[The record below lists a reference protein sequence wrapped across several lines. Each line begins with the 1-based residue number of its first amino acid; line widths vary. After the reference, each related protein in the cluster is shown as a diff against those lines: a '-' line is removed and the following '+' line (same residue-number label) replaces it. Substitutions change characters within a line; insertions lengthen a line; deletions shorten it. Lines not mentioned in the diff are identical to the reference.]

1 MPRSV
6 TRPAIA
12 VAAILCALSPSG
24 SAQQKPVAGPADW
37 GQWESISPQ
46 PRGGLSPDGR
56 WIVYGINRSN
66 RENELRV
73 TNVADGTTK
82 TAAFGTQPVF
92 SADSKWLAYAI
103 GFSEAQEEKLRQQKK
118 PIQRKLGIRNLA
130 SGDTA
135 TLDAVES
142 FAFDAGGTHLAIRR
156 YPPERQASTPAA
168 DTQGSTP
175 SEEPSTP
182 GATLIVRE
190 LATGRDTSFGNV
202 AEYAWQ
208 DKGRLLAFAINADDK
223 TGNGV
228 HLYDPASGSLR
239 VLDSSAAVY
248 SALAWRKD
256 ADDLAV
262 LRAKSDETREGSTHV
277 ALAWTGVT
285 AGGPPR
291 VMDPASQAGFPSGM
305 RTVPFRRPSWSDDG
319 KVVFLGIAK
328 WQEKAQAAKKETTAN
343 GGDAA
348 PEEEPAGVDVWH
360 SRDVDVMPKQKVSA
374 ATDRRRSFLSAW
386 HVGDGAFV
394 PLAKAV
400 TEQVTPI
407 RRSALAYASEWTDY
421 AMDRSIGRPAADLS
435 LVDLRTGERTRVKDR
450 VEDAY
455 VQASPGGRYLLF
467 FQADHYWTI
476 DTKTKAIANITKGVP
491 AIFVN
496 RESDATIRQK
506 PPFGVAGWTNNDE
519 AVVLY
524 DRLDLWQVSPNGS
537 GGTRLTDGAAEQVR
551 HRYLRLNPDDEWIDI
566 AKPIT
571 VSLFGL
577 WSKKGGFGRIAPG
590 TRQAERLVWQEK
602 SASGLARAKDADV
615 YAYISMAYDDSP
627 DIFVGGAGLK
637 DAKPVTTTNPFQTK
651 FAWGRSD
658 IVEYKSDRGERLQG
672 ALYYPAGYEAGKKY
686 PLIVYMYEK
695 LSDGVHRYV
704 SPSERDPYN
713 TSVFTSNGYAVLQ
726 PDIVFR
732 PREPGLSVMEC
743 VEPAV
748 RKVVAMGVADPAR
761 VATIGH
767 SWGGFDSAYL
777 ATHSTMFAASVAG
790 APITN
795 LVSNYG
801 SHHFSSGIAETD
813 HIETGQQR
821 MEVPLYDDLPAY
833 IRNSAVFNIQNMKTP
848 LMIMFGENDGTVFW
862 HQGVEVYNIA
872 RRAKKDM
879 VLLVYAG
886 EDHGLRKKANQIDY
900 QRRILQWFGH
910 YLKNEPAAPWITS
923 GVSFL
928 DREAEL
934 KKRKKT

>member
-1 MPRSV
+1 MRAQAAAGLI
-6 TRPAIA
+6 AIA
-12 VAAILCALSPSG
+12 FTIGAG
-24 SAQQKPVAGPADW
+24 AQTKPAAGPADW
-37 GQWESISPQ
+37 AQWESISPQ
-46 PRGGLSPDGR
+46 GRGGLSPDGK
-56 WIVYGINRSN
+56 WIAYGINRSN

-82 TAAFGTQPVF
+82 TAAFGTQPAF
-92 SADSKWLAYAI
+92 SADSKWLAHGI

-118 PIQRKLGIRNLA
+118 PIQRKLGLLNLA
-130 SGDTA
+130 SGEA
-135 TLDAVES
+135 TTVDAVES
-142 FAFDAGGTHLAIRR
+142 FAFSADGAHLAMRR
-156 YPPERQASTPAA
+156 YPPERQTAASSPDSRGPAPA
-168 DTQGSTP
+168 D
-175 SEEPSTP
+175 EPSTP

-190 LATGRDTSFGNV
+190 LATGRDTSFGTV

-248 SALAWRKD
+248 TALVWRKD

-262 LRAKSDETREGSTHV
+262 LRAKSDDRRDGSTFAV
-277 ALAWTGVT
+277 LAWKGVS
-285 AGGPPR
+285 AGSTPR
-291 VMDPASQAGFPSGM
+291 VLDPTSQSGFPAGM
-305 RTVPFRRPSWSDDG
+305 RTVHFRRPSWSEDG
-319 KVVFLGIAK
+319 TVVFFGIAK
-328 WQEKAQAAKKETTAN
+328 WPEKTPQDTQDKDKQERKE
-343 GGDAA
+343 D
-348 PEEEPAGVDVWH
+348 EEEPAGVDVWH
-360 SRDVDVMPKQKVSA
+360 SRDADVMPKQKVSA
-374 ATDRRRSFLSAW
+374 ANDRRRTLLAAW
-386 HVGDGAFV
+386 HVTDGTFV
-394 PLAKAV
+394 QLGQTF

-407 RRSALAYASEWTDY
+407 RRSALAYAAEWKDY
-421 AMDRSIGRPAADLS
+421 AMDRSIGRPSADLY
-435 LVDLRTGERTRVKDR
+435 LVDLKTGERSRVKDR

-476 DTKTKAIANITKGVP
+476 DTKTKAIANITKPLP
-491 AIFVN
+491 AVFVN

-506 PPFGVAGWTNNDE
+506 PPFGVAGWTSNDE

-524 DRLDLWQVSPNGS
+524 DKFDLWQVSANGS
-537 GGTRLTDGAAEQVR
+537 GGVRVTDGAAEQVR
-551 HRYLRLNPDDEWIDI
+551 HRYLRLNPDDEWIDTS
-566 AKPIT
+566 KPIA
-571 VSLFGL
+571 VSLFGV
-577 WSKKGGFGRIAPG
+577 WSKKSGFGRIAPG
-590 TRQAERLVWQEK
+590 ARQADRLVWMDK
-602 SASGLARAKDADV
+602 SASSLARAKDADV
-615 YAYISMAYDDSP
+615 YAYITMAYDDSP
-627 DIFVGGAGLK
+627 DLFVGGPDLK
-637 DAKPVTTTNPFQTK
+637 DAKQITKTNVFQDR
-651 FAWGRSD
+651 FAWGRSE

-672 ALYYPAGYEAGKKY
+672 ALYYPAGYEPGKKY
-686 PLIVYMYEK
+686 PLVVYMYEK
-695 LSDGVHRYV
+695 LSDGVHRYS
-704 SPSERDPYN
+704 SPSEREPYN
-713 TSVFTSNGYAVLQ
+713 TSVFTSSGYAVLQ

-748 RKVVAMGVADPAR
+748 RRVIAMGVADPAR
-761 VATIGH
+761 VASIGH

-821 MEVPLYDDLPAY
+821 MEVPLYEDLPAY

-923 GVSFL
+923 GVTFL

>member
-1 MPRSV
+1 MRARAAAGFIV
-6 TRPAIA
+6 IAFAIG
-12 VAAILCALSPSG
+12 AA
-24 SAQQKPVAGPADW
+24 AQTKPVAGPADW

-46 PRGGLSPDGR
+46 PRGGLSPDGK
-56 WIVYGINRSN
+56 WLVYGINRSN

-82 TAAFGTQPVF
+82 IAAFGTQPVF
-92 SADSKWLAYAI
+92 SADSRWLAYGI
-103 GFSEAQEEKLRQQKK
+103 GYSEAQEEKLRQQKK
-118 PIQRKLGIRNLA
+118 PIQRKLGLLNLA
-130 SGDTA
+130 GGETA
-135 TLDAVES
+135 TVDAVES
-142 FAFDAGGTHLAIRR
+142 FAFDAGGTNVAMRR
-156 YPPERQASTPAA
+156 YPPERPASAPAA
-168 DTQGSTP
+168 DSHGHAP
-175 SEEPSTP
+175 SDEPSAP

-202 AEYAWQ
+202 TEYAWQ

-239 VLDSSAAVY
+239 VLDSSASVY
-248 SALAWRKD
+248 TALVWRKD

-262 LRAKSDETREGSTHV
+262 MRAKNDDKHEGSTYAV
-277 ALAWTGVT
+277 LAWTGVA
-285 AGGPPR
+285 AGSAPR
-291 VMDPASQAGFPSGM
+291 VLEPASQAGFPAGM
-305 RTVPFRRPSWSDDG
+305 RTVAFRRPSWSDDG
-319 KVVFLGIAK
+319 KVVFLGIARWPEK
-328 WQEKAQAAKKETTAN
+328 APAERQEKKE
-343 GGDAA
+343 DD
-348 PEEEPAGVDVWH
+348 EEPAGVDVWH

-374 ATDRRRSFLSAW
+374 ANDRRRTLLSAW
-386 HVGDGAFV
+386 HVVDGTFV
-394 PLAKAV
+394 QLAKSF

-407 RRSALAYASEWTDY
+407 RRSALAYAGEWKDY
-421 AMDRSIGRPAADLS
+421 AMDRSIGRPAADLY
-435 LVDLRTGERTRVKDR
+435 LVDLKTGERTRVKDR

-476 DTKTKAIANITKGVP
+476 DTKTKAVANITKPVP
-491 AIFVN
+491 AVFVN

-506 PPFGVAGWTNNDE
+506 PPFGVAGWTNKDE

-524 DRLDLWQVSPNGS
+524 DKHDLWHVSANGS
-537 GGTRLTDGAAEQVR
+537 GGVRLTDGAAEQVR
-551 HRYLRLNPDDEWIDI
+551 HRYVRLNPEDEWIDTD
-566 AKPIT
+566 KPIA
-571 VSLFGL
+571 VSLFGI
-577 WSKKGGFGRIAPG
+577 WTKKSGYGRIAPRA
-590 TRQAERLVWQEK
+590 RQAERLVWLDK
-602 SASGLARAKDADV
+602 SVGSLGRAKDADV
-615 YAYISMAYDDSP
+615 YSYVVMSFEDSP
-627 DIFVGGAGLK
+627 DIFVSGSELQA
-637 DAKPVTTTNPFQTK
+637 ARPVTKTNEFQER
-651 FAWGRSD
+651 FAWGRAEV
-658 IVEYKSDRGERLQG
+658 VEYKSDRGERLQG
-672 ALYYPAGYEAGKKY
+672 ALYYPAGYEPGKRY
-686 PLIVYMYEK
+686 PLVVYMYEK

-713 TSVFTSNGYAVLQ
+713 TSVFTNNGYAVLH

-732 PREPGLSVMEC
+732 PREPGLSVLEC

-748 RKVVAMGVADPAR
+748 RKAIAMGVADPAR
-761 VATIGH
+761 VASIGH

-821 MEVPLYDDLPAY
+821 MEVPLYEDLPAY

-848 LMIMFGENDGTVFW
+848 LMIMFGEYDGTVFW

-900 QRRILQWFGH
+900 QRRILQWLGH